1 MSPSSSTTRITVR
14 SLVSS
19 AMRRDYAA
27 GVERLRRKLEAG
39 DAVVAGVLSGT
50 SADGI
55 DVVLAR
61 PSVACADAVSRLASL
76 ETLAFATL
84 GFAPELGARV
94 RAALDGVSIGP
105 REIALL
111 SRDLGIAFGR
121 AARAE
126 ADAHGL
132 ELDLVA
138 SHGQTIYHHDGAEG
152 SGPASLQ
159 LGDGDFCA
167 EAAACCVVSDFRQR
181 DLAAGGEGAPVSALV
196 DDLLLAGAP
205 RPILLLNLGGMAN
218 LTFLGAAGECL
229 AFDTGPAGSLLD
241 GLARRLCDVSY
252 DEGGSRAL
260 AGRADLELVAE
271 LAAHQFFSA
280 APPKSTGR
288 DTFGEAWVGDV
299 LARAES
305 RGAREPADLLA
316 TAVRL
321 VARTVA
327 RGLEHLPARPAEL
340 LVAGGGVMN
349 RALMAALALETA
361 LPVRSSAIRGLDP
374 HAREALVFAG
384 LGVRAL
390 LGEPSSN
397 PAATG
402 ARAGR
407 ILGKISPA
415 AR

>member
-1 MSPSSSTTRITVR
+1 
-14 SLVSS
+14 
-19 AMRRDYAA
+19 MRRDYAA
-27 GVERLRRKLEAG
+27 GVERLRRKCEAG
-39 DAVVAGVLSGT
+39 EAVVAGVLSGT

-61 PSVACADAVSRLASL
+61 PVVERADDAPRLAGL
-76 ETLAFATL
+76 ETLSFATL
-84 GFAPELGARV
+84 EFPPEVGVRV
-94 RAALDGVSIGP
+94 RAALDGASIGP

-111 SRDLGIAFGR
+111 SRDLGLAFGA

-132 ELDLVA
+132 ALDLVA
-138 SHGQTIYHHDGAEG
+138 SHGQTIYHHDGAER

-167 EAAACCVVSDFRQR
+167 EAARCCVVSDFRQR
-181 DLAAGGEGAPVSALV
+181 DLAAGGEGAPLSALV
-196 DDLLLAGAP
+196 DDLLLAGVP
-205 RPILLLNLGGMAN
+205 RPSLLLNLGGMAN
-218 LTFLGAAGECL
+218 LTYLGAEGECL

-241 GLARRLCDVSY
+241 GLARRLCDVLY
-252 DEGGSRAL
+252 DEGGARAL
-260 AGRADLELVAE
+260 AGRVDLELVAE

-299 LARAES
+299 LGRAEA
-305 RGAREPADLLA
+305 RGVREPADLLA
-316 TAVRL
+316 SAVRL

-327 RGLEHLPARPAEL
+327 RGLEHLPARPVEL

-361 LPVRSSAIRGLDP
+361 LPVHSSATRGLDP

-384 LGVRAL
+384 LGVRAV

-402 ARAGR
+402 AHTGR
-407 ILGKISPA
+407 ILGKISLA